1 MGRQTQGFLDV
12 MGLGGGGS
20 VSPSE
25 GKQGKLPPGVTNPH
39 DESLYGNG
47 KALIFEII
55 KDIVVGIITSVLY
68 DKWKEPPPIQ
78 PDNSNHTIGDSPSG
92 GVPDPAPTPAPPT
105 PPASGSMVTG
115 DGGGGGGAA
124 YFSAKQVEAK
134 LMSNKTPVNPNW
146 GPRSVELVSSS
157 LKATPR
163 R

>member
-1 MGRQTQGFLDV
+1 MNGFDLGYSGGSAGAMGRQTQGFLDV

-105 PPASGSMVTG
+105 PPPPNSACVRQHDHWGWRRWRRCRLL
-115 DGGGGGGAA
+115 
-124 YFSAKQVEAK
+124 FSKTSRGEAH
-134 LMSNKTPVNPNW
+134 VQ
-146 GPRSVELVSSS
+146 
-157 LKATPR
+157 
-163 R
+163 